1 MSNAIDPLSLPFAEG
16 AEATPVARP
25 TNVARSLFHVGS
37 GFLSLT
43 LIRLLPGRGWLLA
56 IAGAIALWAW
66 SMEFGRRRS
75 PTLNARLMRAFGP
88 VAHAHERHHTNSSTW
103 YVTALA
109 LMAAFAPLR
118 AAELAVLV
126 LGLAD
131 PAAGL
136 IGRRFGRT
144 RLTANRSLEGSLAFV
159 VVGFAASFAWLVATG
174 ASAPSAL
181 WVALVAGLSG
191 AVAELASSRRF
202 DDNFSIPVSV
212 AAAVGATLTLIVA

>member
-1 MSNAIDPLSLPFAEG
+1 MDPLSLPFAEG
-16 AEATPVARP
+16 AEATPITRP
-25 TNVARSLFHVGS
+25 TNVVRSLFHVGS
-37 GFLSLT
+37 GFLSLA

-56 IAGAIALWAW
+56 IAGAFALWAW

-75 PTLNARLMRAFGP
+75 PALNARLMRAFGP

-109 LMAAFAPLR
+109 LMAAFTPLR

-174 ASAPSAL
+174 ANAQSAL
-181 WVALVAGLSG
+181 WVALIAGVSG
-191 AVAELASSRRF
+191 AVAEVASSRHF

-212 AAAVGATLTLIVA
+212 AAAVGATLTLISA